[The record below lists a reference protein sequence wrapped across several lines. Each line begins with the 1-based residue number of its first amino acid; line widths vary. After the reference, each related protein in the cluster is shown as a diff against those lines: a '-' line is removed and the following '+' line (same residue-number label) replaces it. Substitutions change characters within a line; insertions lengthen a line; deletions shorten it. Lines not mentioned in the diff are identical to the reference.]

1 MQKKLLLVLLPLL
14 LLPALA
20 FAQTGKVSGK
30 VTDLET
36 GEPLIGANVI
46 VNSSGTTRGAATD
59 ANGGY
64 VVLNVPIG
72 KVVITVSYIG
82 YKAITVENVL
92 VRSNETS
99 DKDIKLPS
107 DTYKVDEV
115 VIVAQKPL
123 VDKNVTNSKQT
134 VTQDDIENLPVRGV
148 EGITALQA
156 GVVSTGGGIYVRG
169 SRADGTSYVVNGMPV
184 NNPLYGGRSLAVIS
198 NAIAEQSLQAGGYSA
213 EFGGANGGLIATTTR
228 TGGRNIRVEFEG
240 YTDNYPWADYGE
252 RTLGTYKTGSS
263 TYILTA
269 GGPLFGPVKFFV
281 AGQNGFS
288 RTPSSAWSE
297 NYDLTTKYDPL
308 LRETEAHKLLSPE
321 EQAKVGIF
329 DPRLGAAAQK
339 VDYRFPG
346 GYYLNAASQ
355 SYTLNGNLT
364 FDLNPINV
372 RLDGSYSTSES
383 RDGAGLTTQLAEQ
396 RAGLNQSENYSINA
410 KFTHLLSPSTFYELY
425 LGYMG
430 TFGIAMDPDLKH
442 NIFGY
447 GDSVSNAAFGYHFL
461 QDGIP
466 EQPVT
471 ALGASFVPYG
481 YPIGAAYGKERFN
494 SIQGKINFVHQIGRT
509 HEIKT
514 GGEFTRYSI
523 RSFGIDAFGLASYIR
538 GNPDANALEIAGSAG
553 TNNYGYDYYGTEV
566 DGGENGPKEP
576 VFAAFYVLDKIE
588 LEDLVINLGLR
599 YDYINT
605 NSKDFVDPNN
615 IKFTSEGL
623 IDQSAE
629 NLKDVDPSKTVSP
642 RIGFSFPVT
651 DQTVFYAQYGVF
663 VQQSRLRNIYLGNAT
678 MSSQIKGGY
687 AVSSPVGF
695 GLKPEK
701 TIQYDFGF
709 RQQLGENIAFDINAF
724 YKDIRDQIQQ
734 RQIPAEFGAEH
745 PAYYS
750 WVNGDF
756 ATTTGV
762 SLGIV
767 LRRTE
772 RIMVQSN
779 YTYSDA
785 RGTGSS
791 PSSSFRALW
800 LSPTE
805 TPFLPKYPMTLDFD
819 QTHRGSISLDY
830 RFGVNDGPEVLGT
843 QILERFGLNLLFQ
856 FNSGS
861 PYTRVNEFSFGD
873 RRTPVE
879 AINSS
884 RTPWYFMLDGRVDK
898 TVTIGPLDVN
908 FYIWV
913 TNVLNLKNVTGVYAT
928 SGSANSNNFLSTD
941 EGQNQIANYARYGE
955 VFAQL
960 YQDYY
965 FQQVLMNAGVWGP
978 PRRIIFG
985 LRMNF

>member
-30 VTDLET
+30 ITDLET
-36 GEPLIGANVI
+36 GEPLIQANVI
-46 VNSSGTTRGAATD
+46 VNSGGNIRGAATD

-72 KVVITVSYIG
+72 KVTITVKYIG
-82 YKAITVENVL
+82 YKTMTVENVL

-99 DKDIKLPS
+99 DKDVQLPS
-107 DTYKVDEV
+107 DTYKMDDV
-115 VIVAQKPL
+115 VIVAKKPL

-134 VTQDDIENLPVRGV
+134 VTQEDIENLPVRGV

-156 GVVSTGGGIYVRG
+156 GVVASGSSIFVRG

-228 TGGRNIRVEFEG
+228 TGGRKIRVEFEG
-240 YTDNYPWADYGE
+240 YSDNYPWADYGE

-281 AGQNGFS
+281 AAQNGFS
-288 RTPSSAWSE
+288 RTPSSGWRE
-297 NYDLTTKYDPL
+297 DYDLTTKYDPL
-308 LRETEAHKLLSPE
+308 LRETKEHALLSEE
-321 EQAKVGIF
+321 EQKKVGIF
-329 DPRLGAAAQK
+329 DPRLGSSAKK

-346 GYYLNAASQ
+346 GYFLNNASE
-355 SYTLNGNLT
+355 SNTLNGNLT

-383 RDGAGLTTQLAEQ
+383 RNGAGLTTKLAEK
-396 RAGLNQSENYSINA
+396 RAGLNQSENYSVNA

-430 TFGIAMDPDLKH
+430 TYGAAMDPDLKH

-447 GDSVSNAAFGYHFL
+447 GDSVANAAFGYHL
-461 QDGIP
+461 EADGIP
-466 EQPVT
+466 EQPIT
-471 ALGASFVPYG
+471 ALGASFVTPG
-481 YPIGAAYGKERFN
+481 YPIGVGYGKERFN

-514 GGEFTRYSI
+514 GAEFTRYSI
-523 RSFGIDAFGLASYIR
+523 RSFAINAFGLASFMR
-538 GNPDANALEIAGSAG
+538 GNPDANTLEIAGSAG
-553 TNNYGYDYYGTEV
+553 TNNYGYDFYGAPDDSE
-566 DGGENGPKEP
+566 ENGPKEP
-576 VFAAFYVLDKIE
+576 VFASFYALDKIE

-605 NSKDFVDPNN
+605 NSKDFIDPND
-615 IKFTSEGL
+615 IKFTKDGL
-623 IDQSAE
+623 IDQTSE
-629 NLKDVDPSKTVSP
+629 NLKDVEPSKTVSP

-709 RQQLGENIAFDINAF
+709 RQQIGENVAFDINAF

-734 RQIPAEFGAEH
+734 RQVSAAPGAEH
-745 PAYYS
+745 PAYYA

-772 RIMVQSN
+772 RISVQTN

-819 QTHRGSISLDY
+819 QTHRGSVSLDY
-830 RFGVNDGPEVLGT
+830 RFGVDDGPDVLGT
-843 QILERFGLNLLFQ
+843 KILERFGVNLLFQ
-856 FNSGS
+856 YNSGS
-861 PYTRVNEFSFGD
+861 PYTRVSEFSFGD
-873 RRTPVE
+873 RRTPIE

-884 RTPWYFMLDGRVDK
+884 RTPWYFMLDTRVDK

-928 SGSANSNNFLSTD
+928 SGSASSNNFLATD
-941 EGQNQIANYARYGE
+941 EGQKQIANYATYGD
-955 VFAQL
+955 VFAEL

-965 FQQVLMNAGVWGP
+965 YQQVLMNAGVWGP